1 MSADRLR
8 LRVVTPTRA
17 AVDTEADEVSVP
29 AVLGV
34 VGVLPGHAPLLAS
47 LRTGELVYRL
57 ASNHHSVALFGGFVE
72 VRDNVV
78 TVLADAAELP
88 EEIDLAAAQA
98 LRAEAEQAMQTEGG
112 AALDAARLRLATAIT
127 RITVAGRRPAAAA
140 QHAD

>member
-8 LRVVTPTRA
+8 LRVVTPERV
-17 AVDTEADEVSVP
+17 AVDAEADEVSVP

-47 LRTGELVYRL
+47 LRTGELSYRL
-57 ASNHHSVALFGGFVE
+57 ADSRHSVALLGGFVE

-98 LRAEAEQAMQTEGG
+98 QRGEAEQAMQTEGG
-112 AALDAARLRLATAIT
+112 TALDEARQRLATATT
-127 RITVAGRRPAAAA
+127 RITVASRRQAPAP
-140 QHAD
+140 HTD